1 MSETDIE
8 KDTEIQKERERE
20 REKTDRQMDTFPG
33 KFVLASDPQR
43 LTRCSWK

>member
-8 KDTEIQKERERE
+8 KDTEIQKGRE

-43 LTRCSWK
+43 LTKCSWK